1 MKVSLPSFTKLL
13 EADCLMASICKGC
26 PIITHLFFADDS
38 ILFCKAN
45 TQECTKLIDILENY
59 DIVVGLFWL
68 NQAGLPPVVLG
79 PNILSKRVETGPTTT
94 QFSPAWAKI
103 MSRLSR
109 ARLRRAELFQMS
121 CGKKI

>member
-1 MKVSLPSFTKLL
+1 
-13 EADCLMASICKGC
+13 MASICKGC